1 MAVAGARA
9 CLLIPSCERNGERNG
24 RGASNVPVFLLGLPA
39 PLFPADSATPP
50 AAALDRP
57 QANSDFAFASRWHL
71 RVAPEPPHRPPSSR
85 WCSQAVPRTL
95 AASRAAVPPPPQR
108 RGGEPA
114 AVPQTTNSRALE
126 NPEHRNLLFP
136 HSFARSLLRKP
147 QNAAAPS
154 VVAGE
159 LRSAAADPLPPSPGS
174 NPRHHELRLAPL
186 KLLGPASPPNRHQ
199 SAAAIYLN
207 AGKQAAAANPP
218 FQTRSA
224 PTDPAISTTRVPVFL
239 LGLPAPLF
247 PADSATPPAAALDRP
262 QANSDFAFASRWH
275 LRVAPEPPH
284 RPPSSRWCSQAVPRT
299 LAASR
304 AAVPPP
310 PQRRGGEPAAWRS
323 GKSSSYLPYTPMDT
337 NREWHEEWFYT
348 RNPCKREEAFPAF
361 NEKLP

>member
-1 MAVAGARA
+1 MPPR
-9 CLLIPSCERNGERNG
+9 
-24 RGASNVPVFLLGLPA
+24 
-39 PLFPADSATPP
+39 SATPP
-50 AAALDRP
+50 
-57 QANSDFAFASRWHL
+57 
-71 RVAPEPPHRPPSSR
+71 
-85 WCSQAVPRTL
+85 
-95 AASRAAVPPPPQR
+95 RAAVRPPPQR

-126 NPEHRNLLFP
+126 NPEHRSLLFP

-224 PTDPAISTTRVPVFL
+224 PTDPSISTTRV
-239 LGLPAPLF
+239 
-247 PADSATPPAAALDRP
+247 
-262 QANSDFAFASRWH
+262 
-275 LRVAPEPPH
+275 LRI
-284 RPPSSRWCSQAVPRT
+284 SQA
-299 LAASR
+299 S
-304 AAVPPP
+304 PP
-310 PQRRGGEPAAWRS
+310 PQSAATERSPASYPSRRRTSPRGTPNPTPPSPKKTTFGFVSA
-323 GKSSSYLPYTPMDT
+323 SSSFPPTQTSPPVSRGAGKGRPSSLCSFSPRPGTSGSNSRQPGG
-337 NREWHEEWFYT
+337 FY
-348 RNPCKREEAFPAF
+348 A
-361 NEKLP
+361 

>member
-1 MAVAGARA
+1 MPLKFLEIAFRSLSSSPAGLLCFPRHRTAPRRPPPPRPTPTSPLLRA
-9 CLLIPSCERNGERNG
+9 GTY
-24 RGASNVPVFLLGLPA
+24 ASPR
-39 PLFPADSATPP
+39 S
-50 AAALDRP
+50 
-57 QANSDFAFASRWHL
+57 
-71 RVAPEPPHRPPSSR
+71 RPPSSR

-114 AVPQTTNSRALE
+114 AAPQTTNSRALQ
-126 NPEHRNLLFP
+126 NPEHRSLLFP

-199 SAAAIYLN
+199 STAAIHLN

-224 PTDPAISTTRVPVFL
+224 PTDPAISTTRVL
-239 LGLPAPLF
+239 RISQA
-247 PADSATPPAAALDRP
+247 SSPPQSAAAERSP
-262 QANSDFAFASRWH
+262 VSYPSR
-275 LRVAPEPPH
+275 RRTSPRGTPNPTT
-284 RPPSSRWCSQAVPRT
+284 PSPKKTIFGFVSA
-299 LAASR
+299 
-304 AAVPPP
+304 
-310 PQRRGGEPAAWRS
+310 
-323 GKSSSYLPYTPMDT
+323 SSSFPPTQTSPPVS
-337 NREWHEEWFYT
+337 RGAGKG
-348 RNPCKREEAFPAF
+348 RPNPALFFPIGQG
-361 NEKLP
+361 LGC

>member
-1 MAVAGARA
+1 MEIAFRSLSSSLA
-9 CLLIPSCERNGERNG
+9 CLLLC
-24 RGASNVPVFLLGLPA
+24 
-39 PLFPADSATPP
+39 FPPTAPP

-126 NPEHRNLLFP
+126 NPEHRSLLFP

-174 NPRHHELRLAPL
+174 NLRHHELRLAPL

-224 PTDPAISTTRVPVFL
+224 PTDPAISTTRVL
-239 LGLPAPLF
+239 RISQA
-247 PADSATPPAAALDRP
+247 SSPPQSAAAERSP
-262 QANSDFAFASRWH
+262 ASYPSR
-275 LRVAPEPPH
+275 RRTSPRGTPNPTTPSPKKTTFGFVSASSSFPPTQTSPPVS
-284 RPPSSRWCSQAVPRT
+284 RGAGKGRPSSLCSFSPRPGT
-299 LAASR
+299 SGSNSR
-304 AAVPPP
+304 QP
-310 PQRRGGEPAAWRS
+310 GG
-323 GKSSSYLPYTPMDT
+323 
-337 NREWHEEWFYT
+337 FY
-348 RNPCKREEAFPAF
+348 A
-361 NEKLP
+361 